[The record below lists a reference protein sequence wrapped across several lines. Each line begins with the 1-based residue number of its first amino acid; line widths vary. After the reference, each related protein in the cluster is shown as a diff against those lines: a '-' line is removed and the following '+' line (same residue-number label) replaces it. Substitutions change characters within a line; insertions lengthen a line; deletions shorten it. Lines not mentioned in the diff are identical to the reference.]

1 MTLGLLGIP
10 TPFQGHLEVV
20 HLAPIIDIITSPMH
34 KAL

>member
-1 MTLGLLGIP
+1 MTLGLLGIL

-20 HLAPIIDIITSPMH
+20 HLAPIITLPMH